1 MFNKKRGDGY
11 IDVIVIVIA
20 GILVLALAVNIF
32 PVFIA
37 KGQLDS
43 FAQELCRE
51 AEIAGSIG
59 TQTANRQR
67 VLSERLGINPTVV
80 WSKSGNIQLNEEFTV
95 TLTQNFDIGFGGLGA
110 FPVKLTAKAT
120 GKSEVYHK

>member
-1 MFNKKRGDGY
+1 MINKKRGDGY
-11 IDVIVIVIA
+11 IDVIVIVIS

-51 AEIAGSIG
+51 AEITGNIG
-59 TQTANRQR
+59 TQTSNRQR
-67 VLSERLGINPTVV
+67 VLSERLGINPSVV
-80 WSKSGNIQLNEEFTV
+80 WSKTGSIQMNEEFTV
-95 TLTQNFDIGFGGLGA
+95 TLTQSFDIGFGGLGS